1 MYDDVR
7 KAESPTAS
15 LLEFCESAY
24 EAAATLGN
32 WTAVRLKGSCTGR
45 RRSIEGESPTGI
57 LKLERNHETNIL

>member
-15 LLEFCESAY
+15 LLEFCQSTY

-32 WTAVRLKGSCTGR
+32 WD
-45 RRSIEGESPTGI
+45 RSA
-57 LKLERNHETNIL
+57 LER